1 MYKNILASIIINFK
15 SEERTISYINEE
27 LNLKCTTPQII
38 VIVNNGATEESS
50 KKLQDSLHAEIIR
63 NITQPIQLNKNNI
76 YIIHNPE
83 NSGFAKGNNLGVDF
97 ISQHFEVEYLLFT
110 NNDIRFIDSN
120 VIEIL
125 IEKLKCHPEVGI
137 IGPKVIGLDGQDQNP
152 YLYTPFWDEILWMSW
167 ERFLPLKKK
176 KPFDRTHAKEGY
188 YYRLMGS
195 FFIIPYTSFIECGK
209 MDPHTFLYA
218 EEVILAE
225 RMLNIEKK
233 NYYVPS
239 VQVLHEH
246 GQTTSKY
253 LKKGNEVLLNSI
265 LYYFQEYKK
274 VNKFN
279 IMLGRIIVKMYWTIQ
294 YLYRKQKSR

>member
-1 MYKNILASIIINFK
+1 MRKYVLASIIVNFK
-15 SEERTISYINEE
+15 SEERTVSYINEE
-27 LNLKCTTPQII
+27 LYLKCTIPQII
-38 VIVNNGATEESS
+38 VIVNNGATEEST
-50 KKLQDSLHAEIIR
+50 KKLQNSLNANIIH
-63 NITQPIQLNKNNI
+63 NITEPIKIHKKKI

-125 IEKLKCHPEVGI
+125 IEKLKCHPDVGI

-152 YLYTPFWDEILWMSW
+152 YLYTPFWHEILWMSW

-176 KPFDRTHAKEGY
+176 KLFDRAHAKEGY

-225 RMLNIEKK
+225 RMLNIGKK

-239 VQVLHEH
+239 VQILHEH

-265 LYYFQEYKK
+265 LYYFQKYKK

-279 IMLGRIIVKMYWTIQ
+279 IMLGRIIVRIYWTIQ